1 MPTLGMPRWS
11 TCRCRRAW
19 RKTENRLVLQTGNSK
34 GMRLDREGQSMTEV
48 VNVHAAKTHFSKPL
62 RRVDVGEEVVLD
74 TQPPPGHYGPSW
86 MMGTTCTP
94 SGRRYAAPTEVTT
107 MSPARS

>member
-1 MPTLGMPRWS
+1 
-11 TCRCRRAW
+11 
-19 RKTENRLVLQTGNSK
+19 
-34 GMRLDREGQSMTEV
+34 MTEA

-62 RRVDVGEEVVLD
+62 RRVDAGEEVVLD
-74 TQPPPGHYGPSW
+74 TQLAPGHYGPRW
-86 MMGTTCTP
+86 VTGTTCTP